1 MEIKLLESYVEIL
14 DNYVSSNTFSQ
25 DVKLNELL
33 AVSQDFKT

>member
-14 DNYVSSNTFSQ
+14 DNYVSSNTFPQ

>member
-14 DNYVSSNTFSQ
+14 DNYVSSNTFLQ